1 MEEGIETTNINL
13 KWLEN
18 IYNQITILQD
28 LERMS
33 REGCKTLIEYLQI
46 PLEMQQIIIPEAQY
60 KNMRFMALE
69 IDILISNLT
78 PIIGEGSKHYAKLLQ
93 KIIINIDNRN
103 LFIKTIKKN
112 NINHLEI
119 TPFLTQ
125 TVSYLVSIKSNV
137 IKNISS
143 ILFIKDDKDKK
154 KW

>member
-112 NINHLEI
+112 NINL
-119 TPFLTQ
+119 L
-125 TVSYLVSIKSNV
+125 
-137 IKNISS
+137 
-143 ILFIKDDKDKK
+143 
-154 KW
+154 